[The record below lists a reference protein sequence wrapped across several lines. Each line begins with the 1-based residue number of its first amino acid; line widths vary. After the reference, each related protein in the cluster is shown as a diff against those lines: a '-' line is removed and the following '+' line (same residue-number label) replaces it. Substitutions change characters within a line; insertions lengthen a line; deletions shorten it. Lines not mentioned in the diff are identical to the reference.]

1 MNEQISHFS
10 TISYNFKHRYTER
23 TIEEILYCILR
34 EIKVA
39 VYLSLIAVFED
50 GKHIKANANIKKVI
64 KKVLSQAAKVYEKQL
79 MNEINE
85 DRDEHIKKLFNE
97 PKPQD

>member
-1 MNEQISHFS
+1 MYIWYNKSDSKVEGRLHSNENIQYRRIC
-10 TISYNFKHRYTER
+10 T
-23 TIEEILYCILR
+23 
-34 EIKVA
+34 A
-39 VYLSLIAVFED
+39 GVFED
-50 GKHIKANANIKKVI
+50 RKHIKANVNIKKVI

>member
-1 MNEQISHFS
+1 M
-10 TISYNFKHRYTER
+10 
-23 TIEEILYCILR
+23 
-34 EIKVA
+34 
-39 VYLSLIAVFED
+39 
-50 GKHIKANANIKKVI
+50 NIKKVI
-64 KKVLSQAAKVYEKQL
+64 KKVLSQAAKVCEKQL